1 MKKYLEMVFG
11 TESTR
16 VVKKYKKVV
25 EKINAFEESLTKMS
39 QDEMRARISEFQK
52 ELKELNEEGQKKKLT
67 EILPEVF
74 AFVREASKRVS
85 GERHYDVQ
93 LIGGQV
99 LFHRGIA
106 EMRTGEGKTLVATLP
121 VFLFALAGR
130 GVHVVTV
137 NDYLARRD
145 AAWMG
150 QVYNYLGLS
159 VGVIGRDTSYKYSE
173 ISQKSEA
180 DKERDA
186 EGSFKVE
193 YEFLKSISRRE
204 AYDCDITYG
213 TNSEFGFDYLRDN
226 LVYEKAELVQREHY
240 VAIVDE
246 VDSILIDESR
256 TPLIIS
262 SSAGEEVEMYK
273 YFANIANTMYK
284 DIDFVIEEKEK
295 QSTLTAKGV
304 EKVEKQMGIENLY
317 APGNARLVHNLLNA
331 VRAKAIFTRDKE
343 YVVKD
348 DEVIIVDEFTGRLK
362 PGNRWSEGLHQA
374 VEAKENVKIQ
384 KESKT
389 VASITYQNY
398 FRMYKN
404 LSGMTGTGS
413 TSKEEFVK
421 VYDLNVIS
429 VPTHRGVKRDDKND
443 VVYQDEN
450 AKWLAIA
457 RRIKELNIKGQPVL
471 IGTTSIEKNEKM
483 ATYLEREKVPFEILN
498 AKNHEREGE
507 IIANAG
513 KKGSVV
519 VATNMAGRGV
529 DIKLGGPLSTKKEKE
544 EIISLGGLAVI
555 GTERHEA
562 RRIDNQLRGRSGRQG
577 DVGETQ
583 FFVSLEDEIMKR
595 FGGEKMQGI
604 MKSLNVPAEMPI
616 ESGMI
621 GKMIESAQTKIEGYY
636 FDMRK
641 NVLQYDTVLNIQRE
655 SVYSKRKRIIAE
667 DEILIT
673 EYLEKIQEIKP
684 EIKELGEKVKLKFG
698 EVEFKKGFR
707 AVLLQNIDIHWM
719 SHLDTMEHLRSSVGL
734 RGYGQHDPL
743 VEYKKESLDLF
754 KAMEQSIFKNSAS
767 MLFNSMESAVINS
780 GITTNVEQ
788 PLPSFGHLPNGK
800 DSSPDVLA
808 DNNLIIKSNGFSSE
822 SSALTLEQMKNG
834 GKNVGEI
841 GRNDVCPCGSGKKY
855 KKCHGA

>member
-11 TESTR
+11 TESGR

-25 EKINAFEESLTKMS
+25 EKINAFEESILKMS
-39 QDEMRARISEFQK
+39 QDEMKARVFEFQK
-52 ELKELNEEGQKKKLT
+52 ELQELNEEGQKKRLA

-74 AFVREASKRVS
+74 ALVREASKRVS

-93 LIGGQV
+93 MIGGQV

-121 VFLFALAGR
+121 VFLYALAGR

-173 ISQKSEA
+173 QSKKLSILSTTQNSKVDA
-180 DKERDA
+180 ERD
-186 EGSFKVE
+186 EIGSFKVE
-193 YEFLKSISRRE
+193 YEFLEKIERRQ

-226 LVYEKAELVQREHY
+226 LVYTKEELVQREHF

-273 YFANIANTMYK
+273 YFASIAETMYK
-284 DIDFVIEEKEK
+284 DIDFVIDEKEK

-304 EKVEKQMGIENLY
+304 EKVETQMGIENLY
-317 APGNARLVHNLLNA
+317 APGNPRLVHNLLNA

-348 DEVIIVDEFTGRLK
+348 NEVIIVDEFTGRLK

-398 FRMYKN
+398 FRMYRN
-404 LSGMTGTGS
+404 LAGMTGTGS
-413 TSKEEFVK
+413 TSKEEFLK

-429 VPTHRGVKRDDKND
+429 VPTHRGVKRIDKVD
-443 VVYQDEN
+443 AVYQNEN
-450 AKWLAIA
+450 EKWKAIA
-457 RRIKELNIKGQPVL
+457 KRVKELNQKGQPVL

-483 ATYLEREKVPFEILN
+483 ATFLDRENVSYEILN

-507 IIANAG
+507 IIAAAG

-529 DIKLGGPLSTKKEKE
+529 DIKLGGPLSSKIEKE
-544 EIISLGGLAVI
+544 EIINIGGLAVI

-595 FGGEKMQGI
+595 FGGDKMQSM
-604 MKSLNVPAEMPI
+604 MKSLNVPVDMPI
-616 ESGMI
+616 ESGII
-621 GKMIESAQTKIEGYY
+621 GKMIESAQTKIEGFY

-641 NVLQYDTVLNIQRE
+641 NVLQYDSVLNIQRE
-655 SVYSKRKRIIAE
+655 SVYAKRRKVIAE
-667 DEILIT
+667 SDDISQD
-673 EYLEKIQEIKP
+673 YLGKMIEVSP
-684 EIKELGEKVKLKFG
+684 VLAELSEKVKAKFG
-698 EVEFKKGFR
+698 DIDFKKGLR
-707 AVLLQNIDIHWM
+707 AVILQNIDIHWM
-719 SHLDTMEHLRSSVGL
+719 AHLDTMEHLRSSVGL

-754 KAMEQSIFKNSAS
+754 KAMEYSIVKNSAN
-767 MLFNSMESAVINS
+767 MLENSLQSAVIDS
-780 GITTNVEQ
+780 GTISLSPSVPVAENNFSAQ
-788 PLPSFGHLPNGK
+788 P
-800 DSSPDVLA
+800 V
-808 DNNLIIKSNGFSSE
+808 
-822 SSALTLEQMKNG
+822 LTLEQVKNS
-834 GKNVGEI
+834 GKNIGEI

-855 KKCHGA
+855 KKCHGK

>member
-1 MKKYLEMVFG
+1 MINILNAIFG

-16 VVKKYKKVV
+16 AVKKYRKVV
-25 EKINAFEESLTKMS
+25 EKINSFEEEISKLS
-39 QDEMRARISEFQK
+39 QEEMKERVRNFQK
-52 ELKELNEEGQKKKLT
+52 ELKELNEEGQKKKLN

-74 AFVREASKRVS
+74 ALVREASKRVS

-121 VFLFALAGR
+121 TFLFALAGR

-145 AAWMG
+145 ATWMG
-150 QVYNYLGLS
+150 QVYNYLGLT
-159 VGVIGRDTSYKYSE
+159 VGIIGRDVSYKYDETKKGDEQGSD
-173 ISQKSEA
+173 A
-180 DKERDA
+180 DKERDE

-193 YEFLKSISRRE
+193 YEYLKPITRRE

-213 TNSEFGFDYLRDN
+213 TNSEYGFDYLRDN
-226 LVYEKAELVQREHY
+226 LVYEKSELVQREHY

-262 SSAGEEVEMYK
+262 SSAGDEVEMYK
-273 YFANIANTMYK
+273 FFASIAATMMK
-284 DIDFVIEEKEK
+284 DVDFVIDEKEK
-295 QSTLTAKGV
+295 QVTLTTKGV
-304 EKVEKQMGIENLY
+304 EKAESQMGIENLY
-317 APGNARLVHNLLNA
+317 APGNAKLVHNLLNA

-348 DEVIIVDEFTGRLK
+348 GEVIIVDEFTGRLK

-374 VEAKENVKIQ
+374 VEAKENVKINR
-384 KESKT
+384 ESKT

-404 LSGMTGTGS
+404 LAGMTGTGN
-413 TSKEEFVK
+413 TSREEFQK
-421 VYDLNVIS
+421 VYDLSVIS
-429 VPTHRGVKRDDKND
+429 IPTHRTVQRVDKVD
-443 VVYQDEN
+443 AVYQTEN
-450 AKWLAIA
+450 AKWRAIA
-457 RRIKELNIKGQPVL
+457 KRVKELGEKGQPVL

-483 ATYLEREKVPFEILN
+483 ASFLDREGIKYEMLN

-513 KKGSVV
+513 KRGSVV

-529 DIKLGGPLSTKKEKE
+529 DIKLGGPGSSKEEKE
-544 EIISLGGLAVI
+544 EVIALGGLAVI

-583 FFVSLEDEIMKR
+583 FYVSLEDEIMRR
-595 FGGEKMQGI
+595 FGGDKMQSM
-604 MKSLNVPAEMPI
+604 MKSLNVPEDMAI
-616 ESGMI
+616 ENGMI
-621 GKMIESAQTKIEGYY
+621 GRMIESAQTKIEGFY

-641 NVLQYDTVLNIQRE
+641 TVLQYDSVLNIQRE
-655 SVYSKRKRIIAE
+655 SVYGKRRKIIA
-667 DEILIT
+667 DDRNILN
-673 EYLEKIQEIKP
+673 EYLNQFVDILQNSPNFSDKKSLS
-684 EIKELGEKVKLKFG
+684 ELSEEVKAKVGE
-698 EVEFKKGFR
+698 EEFYKGLR
-707 AVLLQNIDIHWM
+707 AVVLQTIDMHWM

-743 VEYKKESLDLF
+743 VEYKRESLETF
-754 KAMEQSIFKNSAS
+754 RNMENSILHNAANMLYNS
-767 MLFNSMESAVINS
+767 LESAVVNSGANSQTTSSQITVQAKAFTAEPEIDLQKIKNS
-780 GITTNVEQ
+780 GIK
-788 PLPSFGHLPNGK
+788 L
-800 DSSPDVLA
+800 D
-808 DNNLIIKSNGFSSE
+808 
-822 SSALTLEQMKNG
+822 
-834 GKNVGEI
+834 EI
-841 GRNDVCPCGSGKKY
+841 NRNDMCPCGSGKKY
-855 KKCHGA
+855 KKCHGK